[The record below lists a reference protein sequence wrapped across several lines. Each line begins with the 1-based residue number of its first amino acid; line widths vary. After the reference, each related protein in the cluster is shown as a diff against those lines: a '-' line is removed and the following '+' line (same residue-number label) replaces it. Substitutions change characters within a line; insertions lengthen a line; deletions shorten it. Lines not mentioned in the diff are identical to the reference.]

1 MKLEIFTI
9 YDVVSHVYNQPFY
22 LINKGAAIRQ
32 FDNMCNDDETQ
43 ISLNPADYT
52 LYHLG
57 SFDNTTCKII
67 QKDPVSLG
75 NGVQFIKIQ
84 TEETADT

>member
-1 MKLEIFTI
+1 
-9 YDVVSHVYNQPFY
+9 
-22 LINKGAAIRQ
+22 
-32 FDNMCNDDETQ
+32 MCNDVETQ

-57 SFDNTTCKII
+57 SFDNTTCKIS